1 MQFSTKIKLKNAIMA
16 VLVSGAAII
25 IPAYLFDKWVEAIF
39 FFFCHWFIREQF
51 QYQYHCS
58 THAKCRVVTAIVFVV
73 GMVLIVPIKF
83 SLFSTVYLCY
93 FIGYIGYMKK
103 KLDKAEAKIDRLTA
117 PKLFDCLTCTQSEL
131 LKRCEEIHLSEDN
144 TKLAVQFFILK
155 TKQSVIADELCI
167 NEKSVQIRKKRLK
180 EKLNTVII

>member
-39 FFFCHWFIREQF
+39 FFFCHWLIREQF

-58 THAKCRVVTAIVFVV
+58 THAKCRFVTIIVFVV
-73 GMVLIVPIKF
+73 GMVLIVPIRF
-83 SLFSTVYLCY
+83 SLFSAIYLCY

-103 KLDKAEAKIDRLTA
+103 KLDKTEAKIDRLTA
-117 PKLFDCLTCTQSEL
+117 PKPFDCLTCTQTEL
-131 LKRCEEIHLSEDN
+131 LKRCEEVHLSEDN
-144 TKLAVQFFILK
+144 TKLAIQFFILK

-180 EKLNTVII
+180 EKLNTAII

>member
-39 FFFCHWFIREQF
+39 FFFCHWLIREQF

-58 THAKCRVVTAIVFVV
+58 THAKCRFVTIIVFVV
-73 GMVLIVPIKF
+73 GTVLIVPIRF
-83 SLFSTVYLCY
+83 SLFSAVYLCY

-103 KLDKAEAKIDRLTA
+103 KLDKTEAKIDRLTA
-117 PKLFDCLTCTQSEL
+117 SKSFDCLTCTQAEL
-131 LKRCEEIHLSEDN
+131 LKRCEEVHLSEDN

-180 EKLNTVII
+180 EKLNTAII